1 MKISILIMICLII
14 FGAAFIIGWKSENG
28 KELTE
33 QEKTMRALRILI
45 YMIAVLIMAAVII
58 KLLLWQE
65 ILKL

>member
-1 MKISILIMICLII
+1 MKLFVIIGIGILIFAL
-14 FGAAFIIGWKSENG
+14 AFIIGWKSKDG

-45 YMIAVLIMAAVII
+45 YIIAVLIMAAVII